1 MMLRFATPALLGLTL
16 TAAPVAALDLDALND
31 TERAAFGE
39 QVRSYLLE
47 NPEVLLEA
55 FQILEQRQ
63 AEAEAMADQQLVA
76 ANADEIFDDGFS
88 WVGGNPEGDVTVVE
102 FMDYR
107 CGYCRRAVPEVAQ
120 LLEMDDNIRF
130 VIKEFPILGD
140 ASMMSSR
147 FAVATKQVAGD
158 AAYKQVHDAL
168 MEFGG
173 EIGDVALRRLAEG
186 LGLDP
191 EPILARMDS
200 DEVTEEI
207 AQTHAL
213 AQRLQI
219 SGTPSFVMGDQLMRG
234 YMTADQM
241 LDIVEAI
248 RAERE

>member
-1 MMLRFATPALLGLTL
+1 MLRHFAPALLGLTL
-16 TAAPVAALDLDALND
+16 SAAPLAALDLDAMSEG
-31 TERAAFGE
+31 ERAAFRE
-39 QVRSYLLE
+39 EVRSYLLE

-63 AEAEAMADQQLVA
+63 AEAEAVADQQLVA
-76 ANADEIFDDGFS
+76 ANADEIYDDGFS

-120 LLEMDDNIRF
+120 LLEMDGNIRF
-130 VIKEFPILGD
+130 VIKEFPILGE
-140 ASMMSSR
+140 ASMLSSR
-147 FAVATKQVAGD
+147 FAIATKQVAGD
-158 AAYKQVHDAL
+158 EAYKQVHDAL

-173 EIGDVALRRLAEG
+173 DVTDVTLGRIAEG
-186 LGLDP
+186 LGIDP
-191 EPILARMDS
+191 EPILAAMDAP
-200 DEVTEEI
+200 EVTEQI

-219 SGTPSFVMGDQLMRG
+219 SGTPSFVMGDQLLRG

-241 LDIVEAI
+241 LDIVEGL